1 MVTPMSRLSDI
12 ELPDSLPIHNNL
24 VRALWHNPDIFKDF
38 GRLSMRVHTAS
49 HLDDRLREI
58 AVLRVIARLRADF
71 EWGNHVPAARQAGVT
86 DDEIVAI
93 RDGNFDTFAGRE
105 LIAIRFA
112 DAVDGVEV
120 DDALWAEGLA
130 HFSEVELL
138 DLTLL
143 VAFYGFASRCVRA
156 LGIGLDDGC
165 HGFEQP

>member
-1 MVTPMSRLSDI
+1 MSRLSDI

-24 VRALWHNPDIFKDF
+24 VRALWHNPDMFKDF

-49 HLDDRLREI
+49 RLDNRLREI

-71 EWGNHVPAARQAGVT
+71 EWGNHVPAARGAGVT
-86 DDEIVAI
+86 DEEIRAI
-93 RDGNFDTFAGRE
+93 RDGDLDGFEGRD

-112 DAVDGVEV
+112 AAVDSVEV
-120 DDALWAEGLA
+120 DDALWEEGLA
-130 HFSEVELL
+130 QFSEAELL

-156 LGIGLDDGC
+156 LGIGLDPGT
-165 HGFEQP
+165 HGFDHP